1 MRQNLQKVL
10 LFMLIFSD
18 ITMNTTRIGTEFE
31 NRVFR
36 LFSSLL
42 EKDELPYA
50 SKKYSKIYQHKKYK
64 CCRLSR
70 EIDFDITIETYNP
83 NAKNEEWSLL
93 VVIECKCLTRIMD
106 ISDLDEFEKK
116 INNISE
122 YGIKGIMVTTK
133 GFSFN
138 AIEQAKIGHIALMV
152 LSEEKYDWIVSRDTN
167 NYKHQMQILYGNEK
181 PGLVP
186 ILYSDSQFVSLCDYL
201 ESVGVV
207 ISDRNVIN
215 IPWMENGEIKDKAN
229 ELYRECDICSDD
241 IAGTILAK
249 KFPDFRI
256 NSEDYP
262 SGILGSLSF
271 ANKKITISNEILSDE
286 HRLNF
291 TLAHELGH
299 LYLHRNFLEKYMDE
313 LMDYEEEVVAKMPD
327 KLIKRMEYQAN
338 LFASFLLIPQNA
350 LIREVDNLYRQY
362 SITKGCLYLDNQMC
376 NIQTVSIILGLLS
389 SKFHVSKEVVKIR
402 LQNENLLIVENY
414 SPQRIN
420 GFLRTHY

>member
-1 MRQNLQKVL
+1 
-10 LFMLIFSD
+10 
-18 ITMNTTRIGTEFE
+18 MNTTRIGTDFE

-42 EKDELPYA
+42 EKDELPFA
-50 SKKYSKIYQHKKYK
+50 SKKYSKIYQHKKYQ
-64 CCRLSR
+64 CCRSSR
-70 EIDFDITIETYNP
+70 KIDFDITIETYNP

-93 VVIECKCLTRIMD
+93 VVVECKCLTRVLD

-116 INNISE
+116 INNVSE

-133 GFSFN
+133 GFPFN

-152 LSEEKYDWIVSRDTN
+152 LSEEKYNWIVSRDTN
-167 NYKHQMQILYGNEK
+167 NQKHQMQILCGNEK

-186 ILYSDSQFVSLCDYL
+186 ILYTDCQFVSLCDYL
-201 ESVGVV
+201 ESIGVV

-215 IPWMENGEIKDKAN
+215 IPWMENDEIKDKAN
-229 ELYRECDICSDD
+229 KLYRECDICSDD

-256 NSEDYP
+256 VSADYP

-271 ANKKITISNEILSDE
+271 ANKIITISNGILLDV
-286 HRLNF
+286 HRRNF

-299 LYLHRNFLEKYMDE
+299 LYLHRTFLEKYMDE
-313 LMDYEEEVVAKMPD
+313 LIDYEEEFVAKLPD

-350 LIREVDNLYRQY
+350 LIHEVDNLYRQY
-362 SITKGCLYLDNQMC
+362 SITKGYLYLDSQMC
-376 NIQTVSIILGLLS
+376 NIQMVSIILGLLS
-389 SKFHVSKEVVKIR
+389 SKFYVSKEVVKIR
-402 LQNENLLIVENY
+402 LQNEKLLIEDNY
-414 SPQRIN
+414 SPRRIDS
-420 GFLRTHY
+420 FLHPRY